1 MNFLQEFESLELQN
15 DESQIEDFRSR
26 NSHYKSFMSKWNLPV
41 YFQIRFQEIA
51 LPVETALNRFFTSE
65 ENSEEYELEA
75 SRIIVEALNK
85 VWSSDVY
92 LSALE
97 HKFLKLTCQIVSRYM
112 TAVEFNLN
120 EKKKNVEKSDND
132 EKDKNSEDDVK
143 YLILLHTDIKN
154 LTSDIL
160 PNFLANKILSVW
172 FLDSDEATTSIITK
186 CYEESV
192 NHLKGQINNIDE
204 LIVDKIS
211 GVCLPFLKQVSDIP
225 RLYRRTNKELPSKPC
240 GYLNSLMEPA
250 ELFHSEYRLYST
262 STWLTSVFNVITDKY
277 FLLVGQVLEAV
288 QKMEDSLKRL
298 KKIRDKTTTNKDS
311 SSSSTTK
318 EEKNGKISDDDKIR
332 LQLFIDVRYYVR
344 KMEQL
349 GVDKDKIDKINE
361 LENMVKEVTRNTVD
375 SLAL

>member
-1 MNFLQEFESLELQN
+1 MK
-15 DESQIEDFRSR
+15 R
-26 NSHYKSFMSKWNLPV
+26 
-41 YFQIRFQEIA
+41 
-51 LPVETALNRFFTSE
+51 
-65 ENSEEYELEA
+65 
-75 SRIIVEALNK
+75 
-85 VWSSDVY
+85 
-92 LSALE
+92 
-97 HKFLKLTCQIVSRYM
+97 
-112 TAVEFNLN
+112 
-120 EKKKNVEKSDND
+120 KKNVEKSDDD